1 MSDTFNPAEFGA
13 AWQKFIEY
21 INEHTPPDG
30 PTPPM
35 LLDRIK
41 TFLEDDP
48 SQMVIVK
55 QDFPDRDLPNLQIA
69 FDHFL
74 TGPGRSAEQTGY
86 LADHDYPGFSI
97 SSILTRPHRWQSVT
111 EGPVQYRS
119 VELADGSHMQ
129 CVERGLYFIRDGE
142 TKLVAFIRGA
152 ENYFGGRA
160 VGLEILCPLTEKAEA
175 MLAEL
180 RKLLN
185 EHNVYRGHVISLSG
199 RDGDQVAF
207 RTLPEIKRDGIVLP
221 ETLLDVIERNTLGFV
236 ANAPRL
242 RAAGRHIKRGLLFH
256 GPPGAGKT
264 LTVMYLLAQM
274 NDRTRILLTGRVMGL
289 VAQACQLA
297 RALAPSVIVLEDV
310 DLIAEERSSDHAT
323 GPLLFELLNE
333 MDGLSE
339 DTDVLFILS
348 TNRADMLEPA
358 LAARPGRIDQ
368 AIEFPL
374 PDADCRKRLIELYGQ
389 GLDLRLENIDD
400 IVKRTDGVSSAF
412 IRELL
417 RKAALIAAEQ
427 TQGSTDAPVVT
438 DSHLRDAL
446 KAILTEGGSLTQKM
460 LGVGPGGLQAHGF
473 GFVPTKGK

>member
-74 TGPGRSAEQTGY
+74 TGPNRSAEQTGY

-185 EHNVYRGHVISLSG
+185 EHNVYRGHVISLGG

-236 ANAPRL
+236 ANAPPPPR
-242 RAAGRHIKRGLLFH
+242 R
-256 GPPGAGKT
+256 GPPHQTRLVVSRPTRRRQNSHRHVSAGANERPHPHPTHRARHGVSGAG
-264 LTVMYLLAQM
+264 LPV
-274 NDRTRILLTGRVMGL
+274 G
-289 VAQACQLA
+289 
-297 RALAPSVIVLEDV
+297 
-310 DLIAEERSSDHAT
+310 
-323 GPLLFELLNE
+323 
-333 MDGLSE
+333 
-339 DTDVLFILS
+339 
-348 TNRADMLEPA
+348 
-358 LAARPGRIDQ
+358 ARP
-368 AIEFPL
+368 
-374 PDADCRKRLIELYGQ
+374 C
-389 GLDLRLENIDD
+389 
-400 IVKRTDGVSSAF
+400 AF
-412 IRELL
+412 GHR
-417 RKAALIAAEQ
+417 A
-427 TQGSTDAPVVT
+427 
-438 DSHLRDAL
+438 
-446 KAILTEGGSLTQKM
+446 
-460 LGVGPGGLQAHGF
+460 
-473 GFVPTKGK
+473 